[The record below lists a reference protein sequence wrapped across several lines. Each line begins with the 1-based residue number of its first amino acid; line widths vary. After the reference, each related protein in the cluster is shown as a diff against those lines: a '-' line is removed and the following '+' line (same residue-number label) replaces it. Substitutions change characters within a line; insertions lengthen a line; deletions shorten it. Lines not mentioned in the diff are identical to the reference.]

1 MDRLKVKLAK
11 VWLLSIGGA
20 IVALVLFFFGIKFLI
35 RPNDATDWQLLLLG
49 VISAF
54 SGIFTI
60 SAQIYIP
67 RKYLVGSGLIL
78 LAVYFFLR
86 ATGAIE
92 GALLMRLLGALSILA
107 SGLMVYVTYLAENK
121 IRG

>member
-1 MDRLKVKLAK
+1 M
-11 VWLLSIGGA
+11 SC
-20 IVALVLFFFGIKFLI
+20 FFFGIKFLI